1 MVTEMIKKMKTKTTI
16 ELDLTKLGVEKAILD
31 ENANLKKENA
41 KLNSEINKV
50 KADLCKYQ
58 RLEKNLVRIE
68 DLSIKLVNLM
78 YISELVSFQ
87 DDGI

>member
-1 MVTEMIKKMKTKTTI
+1 MKTKTTI

-31 ENANLKKENA
+31 ENANLKKENT

-58 RLEKNLVRIE
+58 QLEKNLVRIE

-78 YISELVSFQ
+78 YISGLVSFR

>member
-1 MVTEMIKKMKTKTTI
+1 MKTKTTI

-58 RLEKNLVRIE
+58 QLEKNLVRIE
-68 DLSIKLVNLM
+68 DLSRKLVNLM